1 LGICMRELTLKELD
15 LISGAAAQVPVMVGG
30 AVIGAVGYAGA
41 VIGGQEFSWAELGLA
56 VTGGAIAPM
65 AGGAKVATMVTKEL
79 LHSMNSAF
87 AAGVLSGA
95 LGNQPDKEKEDGNGY
110 CEDGGNY

>member
-1 LGICMRELTLKELD
+1 MYFYNLLGICMRELTLKELD

-56 VTGGAIAPM
+56 VTG
-65 AGGAKVATMVTKEL
+65 EL
-79 LHSMNSAF
+79 LLQWLAVQKLLLWS
-87 AAGVLSGA
+87 
-95 LGNQPDKEKEDGNGY
+95 QK
-110 CEDGGNY
+110 NYFIL

>member
-1 LGICMRELTLKELD
+1 
-15 LISGAAAQVPVMVGG
+15 
-30 AVIGAVGYAGA
+30 
-41 VIGGQEFSWAELGLA
+41 
-56 VTGGAIAPM
+56 M

-95 LGNQPDKEKEDGNGY
+95 LGNQPDKEKKMGMGIVRMVAIIKN
-110 CEDGGNY
+110 